1 MFARI
6 STIITILFFAMLATA
21 TAVPRTDPPPTTL
34 SQCTAVGGFV
44 YCCHTLIH
52 GSDPTVRLIAGLLD
66 IDLSLIEGIVGLTCS
81 PITVIGGGNSCISQT
96 ACCTGN
102 NYYGGLLVLGC
113 SPINVE
119 L

>member
-6 STIITILFFAMLATA
+6 STVITILFFAMLAA
-21 TAVPRTDPPPTTL
+21 ASAVPRTDPPPTTG

-44 YCCHTLIH
+44 YCCNTLIG
-52 GSDPTVRLIAGLLD
+52 GSDPVVGLLAGLLG
-66 IDLSLIEGIVGLTCS
+66 IDLSLIEGVVGLNCS
-81 PITVIGGGNSCISQT
+81 PITVIGGGNSCSSQT

-102 NYYGGLLVLGC
+102 SYNGLIVLDC
-113 SPINVE
+113 SPINID